1 MALPEIFLCPKRFW
15 KCLRNFRKCQ
25 NAFFSLA
32 ELPQMPKRS
41 FFDLRNF
48 RKCQNVFFSL
58 AELPQMPKHS
68 FFDLRNFRKPLKVV
82 FRFAELPQ
90 ALFKRKIPRR
100 RVDWPPFRREGG
112 SDPKKNP
119 VIPYF
124 SGTASRV
131 ATSRRHDFSTEAM
144 PTASSG
150 ECGCLMSGP
159 NEIMSMSG

>member
-1 MALPEIFLCPKRFW
+1 MNFLLIPASFCP
-15 KCLRNFRKCQ
+15 
-25 NAFFSLA
+25 FSYV
-32 ELPQMPKRS
+32 ELT
-41 FFDLRNF
+41 
-48 RKCQNVFFSL
+48 
-58 AELPQMPKHS
+58 
-68 FFDLRNFRKPLKVV
+68 
-82 FRFAELPQ
+82 
-90 ALFKRKIPRR
+90 LFKSL
-100 RVDWPPFRREGG
+100 PPAKSGLAAFSPGGG

-159 NEIMSMSG
+159 KEIMSMSG

>member
-1 MALPEIFLCPKRFW
+1 MLATILQTPKRFFFAC
-15 KCLRNFRKCQ
+15 KIVASAKKS
-25 NAFFSLA
+25 FFSFARL
-32 ELPQMPKRS
+32 LQTPKRFFFACKIVAS
-41 FFDLRNF
+41 AKKFFFPFARLLQAPQTTFFDLQDCCKHYSKGKSPGERGMG
-48 RKCQNVFFSL
+48 SL
-58 AELPQMPKHS
+58 SPG
-68 FFDLRNFRKPLKVV
+68 
-82 FRFAELPQ
+82 
-90 ALFKRKIPRR
+90 
-100 RVDWPPFRREGG
+100 GG

-150 ECGCLMSGP
+150 ECGCVMSGP

>member
-1 MALPEIFLCPKRFW
+1 MLKSTFCR
-15 KCLRNFRKCQ
+15 LRGSRKHY
-25 NAFFSLA
+25 SKGKSPG
-32 ELPQMPKRS
+32 ERGMG
-41 FFDLRNF
+41 DL
-48 RKCQNVFFSL
+48 S
-58 AELPQMPKHS
+58 PG
-68 FFDLRNFRKPLKVV
+68 
-82 FRFAELPQ
+82 
-90 ALFKRKIPRR
+90 
-100 RVDWPPFRREGG
+100 GG

-150 ECGCLMSGP
+150 ECGCVMSGP